1 LELSG
6 HQQILLTDTVG
17 FIRKLPHHLIEAFRS
32 TLEEAKYADYI
43 IHVVDSSNLQREKQ
57 MYITYE
63 TLDELGIKD
72 KPIVTLF
79 NKQDL
84 RTDHEPLHDF
94 RADHVLTISA
104 ASGTG
109 LEQVKSLLEELLRD
123 NKIYV
128 ERLIPYENAGI
139 LQLVRTQGELVSE
152 EYMQDGIA
160 IKAYVPMEVY
170 GKI

>member
-1 LELSG
+1 
-6 HQQILLTDTVG
+6 
-17 FIRKLPHHLIEAFRS
+17 
-32 TLEEAKYADYI
+32 
-43 IHVVDSSNLQREKQ
+43 
-57 MYITYE
+57 
-63 TLDELGIKD
+63 
-72 KPIVTLF
+72 
-79 NKQDL
+79 
-84 RTDHEPLHDF
+84 
-94 RADHVLTISA
+94 VLTISA
-104 ASGTG
+104 ASGAG

-139 LQLVRTQGELVSE
+139 LQLVRTQGELVEE